1 MTVFRNA
8 TDEELRLIHRT
19 LTDGLGYVRT
29 YGYSDADRVIGLI
42 IGELRTER
50 DARRQRVTA

>member
-19 LTDGLGYVRT
+19 LIDAMGYTRT
-29 YGYSDADRVIGLI
+29 YGYSDADRAIGLI

>member
-29 YGYSDADRVIGLI
+29 YGYGVADRELGLI
-42 IGELRTER
+42 VGELRVER

>member
-19 LTDGLGYVRT
+19 LTDAMGHARS
-29 YGYSDADRVIGLI
+29 YGYDGADRAIGAI
-42 IGELRTER
+42 IADIRTER
-50 DARRQRVTA
+50 NARRQRVTA